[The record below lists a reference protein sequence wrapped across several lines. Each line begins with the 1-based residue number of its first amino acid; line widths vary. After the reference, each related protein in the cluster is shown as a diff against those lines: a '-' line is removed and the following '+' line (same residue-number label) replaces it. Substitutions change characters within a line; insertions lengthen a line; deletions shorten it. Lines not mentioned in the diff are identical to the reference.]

1 MQAEQLQK
9 VLDLTAKTGE
19 TCVVI
24 PDNGDP
30 LVVVPFDRYQKLSKS
45 EKKPAQR
52 PLAPNF
58 LSTAQS
64 IPNIQKKPRVSL
76 ETDEQFLIE
85 PVD

>member
-24 PDNGDP
+24 PDNGDL
-30 LVVVPFDRYQKLSKS
+30 LVVVPFDRYQQLSKS
-45 EKKPAQR
+45 GPKSPPR

-58 LSTAQS
+58 LNPAQ
-64 IPNIQKKPRVSL
+64 IIL
-76 ETDEQFLIE
+76 
-85 PVD
+85 